1 MTDWT
6 RVILPETSNL
16 ISILQDWIEFSLNE
30 VKNFWD
36 CDQTS
41 WKRQASMTK
50 LKRGIKIG
58 IFFYG
63 DMRERERERELGRVL
78 GEKFI
83 I

>member
-1 MTDWT
+1 M
-6 RVILPETSNL
+6 IP
-16 ISILQDWIEFSLNE
+16 ILQDWVEFSLNE
-30 VKNFWD
+30 VKNSRD

-41 WKRQASMTK
+41 WKRQASLTK
-50 LKRGIKIG
+50 LKRGIKIE

-63 DMRERERERELGRVL
+63 DMREIERKLGRVL